1 MDNLQEAQLNRNLEV
16 ALAAKTVGPSARF
29 KLRHLLAF
37 YAKKKH
43 PFTAC
48 VRDNTKRF
56 GPERAKQVCA
66 TLKDIIMG
74 TTKWR
79 KGRQTL
85 SEDEVDS
92 IEISNDQ
99 LKVFEEAMK
108 DEDFANYI
116 NDLLEK

>member
-1 MDNLQEAQLNRNLEV
+1 MDNLQEAQLNRNLEI

-56 GPERAKQVCA
+56 GPERAKEVCA

-85 SEDEVDS
+85 SEEEALSDQITDE
-92 IEISNDQ
+92 Q
-99 LKVFEEAMK
+99 LKAFEEAMK
-108 DEDFANYI
+108 DEDFASFI
-116 NDLLEK
+116 NDLLA

>member
-1 MDNLQEAQLNRNLEV
+1 MDNLQEAQLDRNLEI
-16 ALAAKTVGPSARF
+16 ALSAKTVGPSAKF

-48 VRDNTKRF
+48 VRDNRKRF
-56 GPERAKQVCA
+56 GPRAEEVCA

-85 SEDEVDS
+85 SEDEIDN
-92 IEISNDQ
+92 IEISDEQ
-99 LKVFEEAMK
+99 LKAFEEAMK
-108 DEDFANYI
+108 DDDFANYI